1 MPQILTL
8 GSLNADLVSTTSR
21 VPEAG
26 ETLASTSFCTA
37 PGGKGL
43 NQCVATQRLSRNSA
57 SSPSPASITTAMMG
71 SVGNDEFGP
80 MLISTLTDNGIDA
93 SGIKTRDGESSG
105 VAVIIVEEDSG
116 MNRILVNAGANGS
129 VQWEKGWF
137 KKNSDCAM
145 LVAQLECPLPTVLE
159 AIDEAVEAGVGVIF
173 NPAPAKVLPGE
184 VYGKLTYLI
193 VNETEAAILTGQ
205 EVKVLDDE
213 AGIKST
219 GQKLKGMGA
228 KNVVIT
234 LGGRG
239 CWWLS
244 ESGDTAF
251 QKAESMGK
259 VVDTTGAGD
268 TWVGA
273 FAVAVVEGKDMR
285 DAVKW
290 AGRAAGVA
298 VTKAGAVAG
307 IPWRGELEQE

>member
-1 MPQILTL
+1 
-8 GSLNADLVSTTSR
+8 
-21 VPEAG
+21 
-26 ETLASTSFCTA
+26 
-37 PGGKGL
+37 
-43 NQCVATQRLSRNSA
+43 
-57 SSPSPASITTAMMG
+57 MMG

-93 SGIKTRDGESSG
+93 SGIKTRDGDSSG

-137 KKNSDCAM
+137 KKNPDCAM

-159 AIDEAVEAGVGVIF
+159 AIDEAVEAGVDVIF
-173 NPAPAKVLPGE
+173 NPAPAKVLPKE
-184 VYGKLTYLI
+184 VFGKLAYLI

-213 AGIKST
+213 AGIEST

-273 FAVAVVEGKDMR
+273 FAVAVVEGKNMR